1 MYFNPAKIFKIFI
14 LEDLS
19 NYYKRNLETDIK
31 KYLSAKE
38 IIAIV
43 GVRQCGKTTL
53 MKKLASDL
61 SDKSKINFISFDDVS
76 ILRLFEE
83 DIKSFIQIHAEP
95 YDYLFIDEIQYSPES
110 GKKLKFIYD
119 HYEIKII
126 ISGSSAAEISIQSI
140 KYLVGRIFT
149 FTLFPFSFEEFL
161 RVKNIKLLSVYN
173 GGNYK
178 QIIVEQ
184 LNDYLAEFL
193 VYGGFP
199 RVVTSSSFEEK
210 QMVLKNILNTY
221 LLREIR
227 ETFQLPE
234 NIKIM
239 KLIKLLGF
247 QIGNLINYN
256 ELSRQSEFKLDELKR
271 ILNILEKTFIISLV
285 HPYYTN
291 KRTELVKSQKIY
303 FVDPGFRNICLE
315 SYSENQNVKGES
327 IEQFI
332 YSEFQKKGLQLK
344 YWRSKSQAEVDFI
357 LEKEQLIP
365 IEIKS
370 ALSSPKTSRSF
381 HSFLSKYT
389 CETSY
394 ILNEKIEN
402 SVKKENGQMIHF
414 LPWVKF
420 NTII

>member
-1 MYFNPAKIFKIFI
+1 MKGLN
-14 LEDLS
+14 
-19 NYYKRNLETDIK
+19 NYYKRNLEAEIK
-31 KYLSAKE
+31 KYLSVKE

-61 SDKSKINFISFDDVS
+61 SNKNKINFISFDDIS

-83 DIKSFIQIHAEP
+83 DLQSFIQIHVEP
-95 YDYLFIDEIQYSPES
+95 YHFLFIDEIQYSPES
-110 GKKLKFIYD
+110 GKKLKYIYD
-119 HYEIKII
+119 HCKIKII
-126 ISGSSAAEISIQSI
+126 ISGSSAAEISVQSI

-149 FTLFPFSFEEFL
+149 FTLYPFTFEEFL
-161 RVKNIKLLSVYN
+161 RVKDEKLLTVYI

-184 LNDYLAEFL
+184 LNKYLTEFL

-199 RVVTSSSFEEK
+199 RVVTSNSFEEK

-234 NIKIM
+234 NIKII
-239 KLIKLLGF
+239 KLVKLLGF
-247 QIGNLINYN
+247 QIGNLLNYN

-271 ILNILEKTFIISLV
+271 ILSILENTFIISLV
-285 HPYYTN
+285 HPFYTN
-291 KRTELVKSQKIY
+291 KRTELVKSPKIY

-315 SYSENQNVKGES
+315 SISENQNVRGES

-332 YSEFQKKGLQLK
+332 YSEFQKKGVQLK

-370 ALSSPKTSRSF
+370 ALKSPKVSRSF
-381 HSFLSKYT
+381 HSFLSKYN
-389 CETSY
+389 CEAGY
-394 ILNEKIEN
+394 ILNEKMEKTIKREKGN
-402 SVKKENGQMIHF
+402 NINF

-420 NTII
+420 NKIV